1 MDSTQKGG
9 WDKLR
14 ANRTVTAKNGR
25 KIPYAQNGIADSR
38 TFWQRLFNTHPHPTS
53 GPVDLDELK
62 RRQAWAESNNNPKA
76 VSGAGAIG
84 TYQVMPS
91 VKKEYVKR
99 TGHKGRLTDPV
110 YNEQVRDWYFNE
122 RIPEHYFV
130 NAENP
135 TDSVRVAK
143 QLAAYNAGPNSVMNK
158 LVKAKKDGVD
168 IYKTFD

>member
-1 MDSTQKGG
+1 
-9 WDKLR
+9 
-14 ANRTVTAKNGR
+14 
-25 KIPYAQNGIADSR
+25 
-38 TFWQRLFNTHPHPTS
+38 
-53 GPVDLDELK
+53 
-62 RRQAWAESNNNPKA
+62 
-76 VSGAGAIG
+76 
-84 TYQVMPS
+84 MPS

-130 NAENP
+130 NAGNP
-135 TDSVRVAK
+135 TDSVRTAK

-158 LVKAKKDGVD
+158 LVKAKKDGID